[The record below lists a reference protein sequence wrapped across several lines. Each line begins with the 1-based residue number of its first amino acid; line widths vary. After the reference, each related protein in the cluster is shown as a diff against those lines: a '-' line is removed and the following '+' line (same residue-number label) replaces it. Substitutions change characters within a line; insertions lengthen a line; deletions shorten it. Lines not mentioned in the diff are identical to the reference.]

1 MTKEEILEKRRHIL
15 GNQLMALLSDT
26 ILNMMD
32 EWAGAVISNS
42 SSITTTHQ
50 IPKRIL
56 DEYAASYAK
65 QQTVSFTNWTTSA
78 ECDYSCSDE
87 DEWNNIHNPQE
98 TITSEQLYDKF
109 IVWQTEQ
116 QNKP

>member
-1 MTKEEILEKRRHIL
+1 MTKEDIVKKLIGPIGHLDMPK
-15 GNQLMALLSDT
+15 GSWVYSA
-26 ILNMMD
+26 MD
-32 EWAGAVISNS
+32 E
-42 SSITTTHQ
+42 
-50 IPKRIL
+50 
-56 DEYAASYAK
+56 YAK

-109 IVWQTEQ
+109 IEWQIEQ
-116 QNKP
+116 QNKS

>member
-1 MTKEEILEKRRHIL
+1 MTKE
-15 GNQLMALLSDT
+15 T
-26 ILNMMD
+26 ILSQKLELAGINMIASVPQFKTGIYNAMD
-32 EWAGAVISNS
+32 E
-42 SSITTTHQ
+42 
-50 IPKRIL
+50 
-56 DEYAASYAK
+56 YAK

-87 DEWNNIHNPQE
+87 NEWNNIHNPQE

-109 IVWQTEQ
+109 IEWQIEQ

>member
-1 MTKEEILEKRRHIL
+1 MTKDDLENRFDICFDACTRASE
-15 GNQLMALLSDT
+15 GGYGADT
-26 ILNMMD
+26 TDRQRLWEHFYPIVR
-32 EWAGAVISNS
+32 E
-42 SSITTTHQ
+42 H
-50 IPKRIL
+50 
-56 DEYAASYAK
+56 AK

-78 ECDYSCSDE
+78 ECNYSCSDE

-109 IVWQTEQ
+109 IQWQIEQ